1 MAVFRRLGN
10 QVESTPGL
18 FSIDTGR
25 DFEIPQHL
33 RYLPQCKRWGSKLR
47 KLGRWSPY
55 FLNTSFEPDL
65 TKGGIK
71 LTGYSM
77 RWMSH
82 LSGCGPPNAQRAP
95 APLTDLSIFWSFP
108 RLTLLIFFG
117 PENTRTASLFFSS
130 VRKDTSKQHKW
141 LIFRMEFFYKKH
153 WRNCWTCRDQHFIAW
168 TAH

>member
-117 PENTRTASLFFSS
+117 PENTRTAPLFFFQCQKGYFQATQ
-130 VRKDTSKQHKW
+130 VINIQNGI
-141 LIFRMEFFYKKH
+141 LLH